1 MLIINFRYIDAAHRI
16 KLYKSQTFLISNEIQ
31 LNQYTVLYPIYYII
45 LQNTHGTYEIRSISR
60 ENKSFLI
67 CLKIIFIFIFI
78 FISLSLSKKKRISTI
93 DYIQEALAPSD
104 AYFRNVLSF
113 ASSSSFAPCISRTWP
128 LNSYSRVLKTI
139 STKFSRPISSRS
151 SLALSLSRFLGPFLS
166 RSTALL
172 MLLLITMFDYRFF
185 FLSSSSSSSRCFCFC
200 FCFRCWEYY
209 LSDAI
214 CYISRKFFPPKG

>member
-113 ASSSSFAPCISRTWP
+113 ASSSSFAPCISRT
-128 LNSYSRVLKTI
+128 
-139 STKFSRPISSRS
+139 
-151 SLALSLSRFLGPFLS
+151 
-166 RSTALL
+166 
-172 MLLLITMFDYRFF
+172 
-185 FLSSSSSSSRCFCFC
+185 
-200 FCFRCWEYY
+200 
-209 LSDAI
+209 
-214 CYISRKFFPPKG
+214 